1 MKRYN
6 CLDGEMDG
14 LIEFDAQLAISPVKD
29 NPIDRDNFYPADG
42 EEITFSN
49 ARGKRKK
56 EKIGEKI
63 LSYTPLGWIKKG
75 VDSVTSPEAKK
86 ARQERK
92 KMRAE
97 AKLESAK
104 GQKAIAESLG
114 KESKADIEMAKALQT
129 PVETKKGLSMTAKVG
144 IGLGVVAVL
153 GIGAYFLLKKKK

>member
-14 LIEFDAQLAISPVKD
+14 LIEFDAALAISPVKD

-49 ARGKRKK
+49 ARGIFKGTSLDRKERAKRRAKREKRKDIRQQRRTARTLSK
-56 EKIGEKI
+56 ADARKSQGEA
-63 LSYTPLGWIKKG
+63 LRLAS
-75 VDSVTSPEAKK
+75 
-86 ARQERK
+86 
-92 KMRAE
+92 
-97 AKLESAK
+97 
-104 GQKAIAESLG
+104 
-114 KESKADIEMAKALQT
+114 KESKADVEMAKALRA

-153 GIGAYFLLKKKK
+153 GLGAYFLLKKKK